1 MAQKVTVVLEDDID
15 GGEAVESLTFGFG
28 GVDYVIDLNEAN
40 AAEFAAVM
48 KKYVGAG
55 RLASRGRRPA
65 PTRKAGPDLKAVRAW
80 ATENNVPVP
89 DRGRIKKSVMDQYL
103 AAQA

>member
-15 GGEAVESLTFGFG
+15 GGEAVESFTFGFG
-28 GVDYVIDLNEAN
+28 GADYVIDLNETN
-40 AAEFAAVM
+40 AAEFTAIM

-55 RLASRGRRPA
+55 RLVGSGRRPA
-65 PTRKAGPDLKAVRAW
+65 RKAGPDLKAVRAW
-80 ATENNVPVP
+80 AAENNVPVP
-89 DRGRIKKSVMDQYL
+89 DRGRIKKSVLDQYL